1 MRLYA
6 SYHMKNAS
14 PKERLIVSLVILA
27 LLVVILAIVGAMQAQ
42 DLDDQDKFY
51 CEAVSSKMYPD
62 YNGNYN
68 EICPTAQE

>member
-6 SYHMKNAS
+6 SHYLQTAT
-14 PKERLIVSLVILA
+14 PKERLIVS
-27 LLVVILAIVGAMQAQ
+27 VVILAVLLVILSIVGMMQGQ
-42 DLDDQDKFY
+42 DLDDQDAFY
-51 CEAVSSKMYPD
+51 CEAVASKMYPD